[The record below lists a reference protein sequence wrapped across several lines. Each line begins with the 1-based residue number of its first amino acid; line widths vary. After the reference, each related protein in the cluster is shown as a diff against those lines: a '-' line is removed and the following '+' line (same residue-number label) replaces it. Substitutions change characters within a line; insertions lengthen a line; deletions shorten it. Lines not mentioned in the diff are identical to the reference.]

1 MKKFVLAVL
10 LIAISVFAA
19 HQAEGT
25 KVIVKKGD
33 KVVYETPCGNTE
45 IINPL
50 AKSANGLLGGAD
62 VELVGVVTVTY
73 DNLKIFDCR
82 YNTKDGI
89 EERVKNFPINDYE
102 LEFQRVPCKTIC
114 Y

>member
-19 HQAEGT
+19 HQAEGS

-33 KVVYETPCGNTE
+33 KVVYETPCGNAE

-50 AKSANGLLGGAD
+50 SKNAHGLLAGAD
-62 VELVGVVTVTY
+62 VEVVGVVTVAY

-82 YNTKDGI
+82 YNTDGV

-102 LEFQRVPCKTIC
+102 LEFKKVPCVTTC

>member
-1 MKKFVLAVL
+1 MKKIVLAVL

-25 KVIVKKGD
+25 KVIVKKDG
-33 KVVYETPCGNTE
+33 KVVYETPCGSTE

-50 AKSANGLLGGAD
+50 AKNAHGLLAGAD
-62 VELVGVVTVTY
+62 VEVVGVVTVTY
-73 DNLKIFDCR
+73 DNIKLFDCR
-82 YNTKDGI
+82 YNKDGV

-102 LEFQRVPCKTIC
+102 LEFQRVPCVTIC

>member
-1 MKKFVLAVL
+1 MKKIVLAVL

-25 KVIVKKGD
+25 KVIVRKGD
-33 KVVYETPCGNTE
+33 KVVYQTPCGSTE

-50 AKSANGLLGGAD
+50 SKDAHGFLAGAD
-62 VELVGVVTVTY
+62 VEVVGVVTVKY
-73 DNLKIFDCR
+73 DNIKLFDCR
-82 YNTKDGI
+82 YNQTGV

-102 LEFQRVPCKTIC
+102 LEFQRVPCVTIC

>member
-1 MKKFVLAVL
+1 MKKIVLAVL
-10 LIAISVFAA
+10 LIVISVFAA

-33 KVVYETPCGNTE
+33 KVVYETPCGNAE

-50 AKSANGLLGGAD
+50 AKSERGLLGGAD
-62 VELVGVVTVTY
+62 VEVVGVVTVMY
-73 DNLKIFDCR
+73 DNLKIFDCH
-82 YNTKDGI
+82 YNKDGI
-89 EERVKNFPINDYE
+89 DERVKNFPINDYE
-102 LEFQRVPCKTIC
+102 LEFQRVPCVTIC

>member
-1 MKKFVLAVL
+1 MKKVVLAVL
-10 LIAISVFAA
+10 LIALSVFAA

-25 KVIVKKGD
+25 KVIVKKGGN
-33 KVVYETPCGNTE
+33 VVYETPCGNTE

-50 AKSANGLLGGAD
+50 AKSAHGLVAGAD
-62 VELVGVVTVTY
+62 VEVVGVVTVTY

-82 YNTKDGI
+82 YNKDGV

-102 LEFQRVPCKTIC
+102 LEFQRVPCVTTC

>member
-1 MKKFVLAVL
+1 MKKVVLAVL
-10 LIAISVFAA
+10 LIALSVFAA
-19 HQAEGT
+19 RQREGT
-25 KVIVKKGD
+25 KVIVKKAG

-50 AKSANGLLGGAD
+50 AKSAHGLLAGAD
-62 VELVGVVTVTY
+62 LEVVGVVTVAY
-73 DNLKIFDCR
+73 DNIKIFDCR
-82 YNTKDGI
+82 YNKDGV

-102 LEFQRVPCKTIC
+102 LEFQRVPCVTTC